1 MKWAQIVKKDV
12 NERIV
17 NETIYGGEQSDSVQE
32 EKKIT
37 FKVERKE
44 QRSEAVAFFK
54 SIRRTVLKF
63 DTKLQIL
70 NGATL
75 GSVKSDDERIPV
87 WRRRRR
93 RCGGEMKERK
103 IVELF
108 IFLCTYTL
116 KATTRRLQIARAIFI
131 SATSC
136 FVRLKTLTY
145 VDAACSLASREEFLF
160 LRAFMCFCRSI
171 IVKIST
177 RPGFLSFSFSKN
189 AHTRTL
195 QHISLASA
203 LLF

>member
-1 MKWAQIVKKDV
+1 MRWW
-12 NERIV
+12 NE
-17 NETIYGGEQSDSVQE
+17 GE
-32 EKKIT
+32 KNCWT
-37 FKVERKE
+37 FH
-44 QRSEAVAFFK
+44 
-54 SIRRTVLKF
+54 
-63 DTKLQIL
+63 
-70 NGATL
+70 
-75 GSVKSDDERIPV
+75 
-87 WRRRRR
+87 
-93 RCGGEMKERK
+93 
-103 IVELF
+103 
-108 IFLCTYTL
+108 FLMYTL

-203 LLF
+203 LLFWSPLIGDLGAFFFIAWSLFFLAIANARKRDFHWRSRWNKFRSEQLKNKS